1 MELYSLRYNLYNYLI
16 KDNFDY
22 ISNKDYLFLWKNS
35 LAILFIFIII
45 IIVSHYN
52 KIEVFSFFIIALIV
66 FFLYIIYFEMKATI
80 DNYESN
86 KHLLNYKN
94 YYQLLNSIFIE
105 NYDFTIDD
113 ETNYKLNKLNKIKYF
128 DDLFTKY
135 STVLIKGSKDTYD
148 GYITESD
155 SASDPIP
162 KIGENPKPKYKY
174 LYLKIKNYEPTD
186 KSDIY
191 ISLAK
196 IFTDNNYH
204 LYEIIQI
211 TSSDTLTEIHLEID
225 NLLKSKTKSDDEN
238 QFTLKQII
246 DTNSKINPEITNNM
260 YIKLKQSEVT
270 NQKLENFPYLNSL
283 IIDLIDKI
291 NNNNII
297 GPSYNKFMKYAYESN
312 EDRIRDF
319 FSSYFNIKQ
328 RIKNAI
334 KYNENKT
341 NEEIND
347 NYYVKLINNRDIL
360 KYIDVYNDP
369 DILTLKDYVFIR
381 KEKENQKSFY
391 KYLLKYENEDD
402 INVLLNENSFSS
414 EMRKSDLIKQIELTG
429 YAEPYEYYLI
439 NLNDMNNIRKDNNSN
454 FNFMKEFIKNLNDK
468 YNENYENFDIIYK
481 TPNINQNREILNIVN
496 NFNYIYIKIVIL
508 VIIIIAII
516 MHAFYKEYMRYLR

>member
-35 LAILFIFIII
+35 LAILFIFIIL

-52 KIEVFSFFIIALIV
+52 QIEVFSFFIIALIV
-66 FFLYIIYFEMKATI
+66 FFLYIIYFEMKVTI

-113 ETNYKLNKLNKIKYF
+113 ETNYQINKQSKIKYF
-128 DDLFTKY
+128 DELFESINMNILNKDNRDKY
-135 STVLIKGSKDTYD
+135 G
-148 GYITESD
+148 GYIKQSES
-155 SASDPIP
+155 SSEPP
-162 KIGENPKPKYKY
+162 PKPKYNY
-174 LYLKIKNYEPTD
+174 LYLKITNYETTD

-204 LYEIIQI
+204 LFKAVLI
-211 TSSDTLTEIHLEID
+211 SDVTPREIHLEID
-225 NLLKSKTKSDDEN
+225 NL
-238 QFTLKQII
+238 
-246 DTNSKINPEITNNM
+246 SKIKTNEDDKFILRNLISNVDNQGIINNM
-260 YIKLKQSEVT
+260 YIKLKQSEII

-283 IIDLIDKI
+283 IIDLIDKF
-291 NNNNII
+291 NNDNI
-297 GPSYNKFMKYAYESN
+297 SRFHNKFMKYAYESP
-312 EDRIRDF
+312 DSRITDF

-341 NEEIND
+341 IEEIND

-369 DILTLKDYVFIR
+369 DILKLKNYVFIR
-381 KEKENQKSFY
+381 KEKGNQKGFY
-391 KYLLKYENEDD
+391 KYLLNYVENNDD
-402 INVLLNENSFSS
+402 YISLNEKSLSP
-414 EMRKSDLIKQIELTG
+414 EILKSDLIKEIRLTEN
-429 YAEPYEYYLI
+429 AEPYEYYLI

-516 MHAFYKEYMRYLR
+516 MHAFYIEYMRYLR